1 MPKIP
6 SKSILLS
13 LTLLLVPHAEVKAM
27 PHTAAELEKFF
38 SSGRPYSPFCLSG
51 VVQHVESA
59 SGWFCLQDETGRSF
73 LRLSN
78 GIQPPA
84 SGDEIVVRGDA
95 ATTKESEPVAYVSH
109 ITRIGRKAVTP
120 ALDLRIAKLDEQKH
134 NLAIVR
140 IAGTVIDILTDEID
154 PKISFLLVKDGE
166 SILPVAFNKDAFASE
181 STALVNAQVRLS
193 GIFYRSINGLRK
205 FSGPIVY
212 ISKPAALEVLRQPPD
227 DPFDVPQLEQRLYLT
242 PRDVSRLD
250 RRRVSGRVAAVWE
263 GNHILVA
270 TDDKRTI
277 SVELA
282 SDETPPPCGTRIQA
296 AGYPEADIL
305 SIKLTRARCRALAGT
320 PPPDDEPTALS
331 APGIVSGNWHDRN
344 GKPLHGK
351 LIRLAG
357 LVRSVPTPTGN
368 DRRALLDSDGVNVPV
383 DISANPPIAERLAVG
398 CRIEVVGRCLLETE
412 NWRPENP
419 FPRITGFRL
428 VPRSPDDVRVVSRP
442 PWWTPA
448 RLLAVI
454 GVFVALLAGMFVW
467 NAILRRLVERRSRAL
482 YREQLARERSDLR
495 VEDRTR
501 LAVELHDSIS
511 QNLTGASLQ
520 IDTVRKLMNTD
531 AAQASRHLDIASKTL
546 TSCRQEL
553 RNCIWDLRNSSLDER
568 DLNTAIRRT
577 IELYTGDAELQI
589 RFNVSRSR
597 LSDNTTHALMRIVRE
612 LAANAVRHGRAR
624 HVEVRGSRQAA
635 ALVFTVQDDG
645 AGFDAAH
652 AAGLSE
658 GHFGLSGIRE
668 RTAHLEGTFDI
679 ASAPGKGT
687 TATVTIPAP
696 PSPANGKAAT

>member
-1 MPKIP
+1 M
-6 SKSILLS
+6 
-13 LTLLLVPHAEVKAM
+13 
-27 PHTAAELEKFF
+27 
-38 SSGRPYSPFCLSG
+38 
-51 VVQHVESA
+51 
-59 SGWFCLQDETGRSF
+59 
-73 LRLSN
+73 
-78 GIQPPA
+78 
-84 SGDEIVVRGDA
+84 
-95 ATTKESEPVAYVSH
+95 
-109 ITRIGRKAVTP
+109 
-120 ALDLRIAKLDEQKH
+120 
-134 NLAIVR
+134 
-140 IAGTVIDILTDEID
+140 
-154 PKISFLLVKDGE
+154 
-166 SILPVAFNKDAFASE
+166 
-181 STALVNAQVRLS
+181 
-193 GIFYRSINGLRK
+193 
-205 FSGPIVY
+205 
-212 ISKPAALEVLRQPPD
+212 
-227 DPFDVPQLEQRLYLT
+227 
-242 PRDVSRLD
+242 
-250 RRRVSGRVAAVWE
+250 
-263 GNHILVA
+263 
-270 TDDKRTI
+270 
-277 SVELA
+277 
-282 SDETPPPCGTRIQA
+282 
-296 AGYPEADIL
+296 
-305 SIKLTRARCRALAGT
+305 RALAGT

-331 APGIVSGNWHDRN
+331 APGIVSGNWHDQN

-357 LVRSVPTPTGN
+357 LVRSIPTPTGN

-398 CRIEVVGRCLLETE
+398 CRIEVIGRCLLETE

-597 LSDNTTHALMRIVRE
+597 LSDNTTHALRRIVRE
-612 LAANAVRHGRAR
+612 LAANAVRHGNAS
-624 HVEVRGSRQAA
+624 VVRIAG
-635 ALVFTVQDDG
+635 ALEGDRLLFSVSDNG
-645 AGFDAAH
+645 HGFDPDTRPSIAD
-652 AAGLSE
+652 
-658 GHFGLSGIRE
+658 GHFGLQGIEE
-668 RTAHLEGTFDI
+668 RVEDLGGKMRIE
-679 ASAPGKGT
+679 SAPDRGT
-687 TATVTIPAP
+687 KVTIWIR
-696 PSPANGKAAT
+696 SEC